1 MVVRECVVCGKKFL
15 GRPNA
20 TLCSGEC
27 RIASKKSYMAA
38 YREKNADKIKED
50 KRKWYCNHKGVAFV
64 PKEPQAPPKRK
75 EEDVKP
81 PIQAKDK
88 KNYYLA
94 NEQKVICKDSRWG
107 RKYLTRD
114 RLEQLVMLSAELS
127 AEGIAKIS
135 YGYLS
140 AIRDFEVHRYLRL
153 LKSVIDAK
161 EAN

>member
-27 RIASKKSYMAA
+27 RIANKKNYMAV

-50 KRKWYCNHKGVAFV
+50 KRKWYCNYKGVAFV
-64 PKEPQAPPKRK
+64 PKEPQVPPQRK

-81 PIQAKDK
+81 IQAKDRK
-88 KNYYLA
+88 MYYLS

-107 RKYLTRD
+107 RKYLKRD

>member
-1 MVVRECVVCGKKFL
+1 MVVRECTICGKKFL
-15 GRPNA
+15 GPPNA

-27 RIASKKSYMAA
+27 RIAYKKKYMTA
-38 YREKNADKIKED
+38 YREKHADKIKED

-64 PKEPQAPPKRK
+64 PKESQAPPKRK

-81 PIQAKDK
+81 TRQRS
-88 KNYYLA
+88 KNYFLD
-94 NEQKVICKDSRWG
+94 NEQKIICKDSRWG
-107 RKYLTRD
+107 RKYLKLD